1 MLITIEEYAKKHGVN
16 PHTVMYH
23 MRTERIPFIRQY
35 GKRLIDS
42 KVKYPKS
49 KSGRPKENQKH

>member
-1 MLITIEEYAKKHGVN
+1 MLITIEEYAEKHGVN

-23 MRTERIPFIRQY
+23 MRTERIPFTRRY

-42 KVKYPKS
+42 KAKYPES
-49 KSGRPKENQKH
+49 MSGRPKRKKH